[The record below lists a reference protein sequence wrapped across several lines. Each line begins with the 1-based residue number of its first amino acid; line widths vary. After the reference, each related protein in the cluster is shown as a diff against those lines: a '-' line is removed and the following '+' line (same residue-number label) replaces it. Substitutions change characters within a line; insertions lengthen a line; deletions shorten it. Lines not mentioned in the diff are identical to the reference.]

1 MSNEAHAAPPV
12 CVPREAR
19 KWAVIC
25 HIASLAGLLGNGL
38 GFVLGPL
45 IAWLIK
51 RDDHPYIDQQGKESL
66 NFQLTMLLAL
76 MASGVLCL
84 VVIGFL
90 LLPVVLLLMIIFPI
104 VGAVR
109 ANRGEN
115 FRYPLTLRIIH

>member
-1 MSNEAHAAPPV
+1 MSTEPHVAPPN

-25 HIASLAGLLGNGL
+25 HVASLAGLLGNGL

-51 RDDHPYIDQQGKESL
+51 KDDHPYIDQQGKESL

-84 VVIGFL
+84 VVIGFF
-90 LLPVVLLLMIIFPI
+90 LLPVVILLMIIFPI

-109 ANRGEN
+109 ASRGEN
-115 FRYPLTLRIIH
+115 FRYPLTLRMIR